1 MKMIESGYNKCVYQE
16 IVIMDLLQGHSFG
29 AFNTDKP
36 AKKQKHNGTAES
48 SRSNSKRSNP
58 EE

>member
-36 AKKQKHNGTAES
+36 AKNTIGKAES
-48 SRSNSKRSNP
+48 SRSRHSNP

>member
-36 AKKQKHNGTAES
+36 AKNQKHNGKAES
-48 SRSNSKRSNP
+48 
-58 EE
+58 

>member
-1 MKMIESGYNKCVYQE
+1 MKMIESGYKCVYQE
-16 IVIMDLLQGHSFG
+16 IVIMDLLQGHYSG

-36 AKKQKHNGTAES
+36 AKNQKRNGKAES
-48 SRSNSKRSNP
+48 SRSRRSNP